1 MTFWNNPINF
11 IATWLTGLLT
21 GWHLPVALATILLYV
36 IGITVL
42 IVFAMTLDIGLVW
55 VERKVVAR
63 FQDRLGPNRIGP
75 FGLIQP
81 VADII
86 KMVIKEDITPDGAD
100 KIIYNIAPVL
110 AATSVIMLWAI
121 LPLAS
126 TIYGVDLNVGLL
138 YIVAAGAL
146 GTLAIIMAGWSS
158 NNKYALLGAFRMV
171 ANMISYEI
179 PMVIIL
185 LIPTIL
191 ANTMS
196 VQGITQAQSGMWFA
210 ILSPLA
216 LLIFLISAIAELG
229 RSPFDLNEA
238 ESEIVAGFHIEY
250 TGMKFGWFYA
260 GELLHAFTFGGF
272 MAILFFGGYGG
283 FFGLEKLAVF
293 TWLNIPFV
301 QALVF
306 IAKAMFGYWV
316 IMWIKYS
323 VPRIRIDHMLAF
335 NWKFLVPLS
344 LVVLVNTAVL
354 NKVLIGLPDWL
365 YVLGMFG
372 SNIVIGFVTIEILR
386 AYGRKQR
393 KAEGHALTPTPL
405 PRGEEQA
412 EARIMTAEQ
421 IIFLLDRR
429 AGPWFCVD
437 GGDDPQPDPCGVM
450 AGGVALRGGHPVRHP
465 ASQLPGG
472 CPGGGVYRRDRHPV
486 HLCGHADPA

>member
-11 IATWLTGLLT
+11 IGYWLNSILT
-21 GWHLPVALATILLYV
+21 GWHLPAAIAGVLLYV
-36 IGITVL
+36 IGIIVL
-42 IVFAMTLDIGLVW
+42 ILFAMTLDIGLVW

-81 VADII
+81 IADII

-110 AATSVIMLWAI
+110 AATSVIVLWAI

-138 YIVAAGAL
+138 FIVAAGAL

-171 ANMISYEI
+171 SNMISYEI

-196 VQGITQAQSGMWFA
+196 VRGITQAQSGMWFA

-272 MAILFFGGYGG
+272 IAILFFGGYGG
-283 FFGLEKLAVF
+283 FFGLEKLAALA
-293 TWLNIPFV
+293 WLNIPFV

-344 LVVLVNTAVL
+344 LVVLVNTAIL
-354 NKVLIGLPDWL
+354 NKILIVLPNWL
-365 YVLGMFG
+365 YVLGMFA
-372 SNIVIGFVTIEILR
+372 SNIVIGYVTVEILR
-386 AYGRKQR
+386 SYGRNQR
-393 KAEGHALTPTPL
+393 KAEKLPDSHAQTQ
-405 PRGEEQA
+405 EQ
-412 EARIMTAEQ
+412 T
-421 IIFLLDRR
+421 
-429 AGPWFCVD
+429 V
-437 GGDDPQPDPCGVM
+437 
-450 AGGVALRGGHPVRHP
+450 
-465 ASQLPGG
+465 
-472 CPGGGVYRRDRHPV
+472 
-486 HLCGHADPA
+486 

>member
-1 MTFWNNPINF
+1 
-11 IATWLTGLLT
+11 
-21 GWHLPVALATILLYV
+21 VIL
-36 IGITVL
+36 
-42 IVFAMTLDIGLVW
+42 
-55 VERKVVAR
+55 
-63 FQDRLGPNRIGP
+63 
-75 FGLIQP
+75 
-81 VADII
+81 
-86 KMVIKEDITPDGAD
+86 
-100 KIIYNIAPVL
+100 
-110 AATSVIMLWAI
+110 LWAI

-171 ANMISYEI
+171 SNMISYEI

-185 LIPTIL
+185 LVPTIL

-196 VQGITQAQSGMWFA
+196 MRGITQAQSGMWFA
-210 ILSPLA
+210 ILSPMG

-238 ESEIVAGFHIEY
+238 ESEIVAGYHIEY

-272 MAILFFGGYGG
+272 MAIFFFGGYGG
-283 FFGLEKLAVF
+283 FFGLEKLAF
-293 TWLNIPFV
+293 LTWLNIPFV

-354 NKVLIGLPDWL
+354 NKVLITLPEWL

-372 SNIVIGFVTIEILR
+372 SNIVIGWVTIEILR

-393 KAEGHALTPTPL
+393 HA
-405 PRGEEQA
+405 GEKPIPPAQSQEQ
-412 EARIMTAEQ
+412 
-421 IIFLLDRR
+421 
-429 AGPWFCVD
+429 
-437 GGDDPQPDPCGVM
+437 
-450 AGGVALRGGHPVRHP
+450 VA
-465 ASQLPGG
+465 
-472 CPGGGVYRRDRHPV
+472 
-486 HLCGHADPA
+486 

>member
-1 MTFWNNPINF
+1 
-11 IATWLTGLLT
+11 
-21 GWHLPVALATILLYV
+21 
-36 IGITVL
+36 
-42 IVFAMTLDIGLVW
+42 
-55 VERKVVAR
+55 
-63 FQDRLGPNRIGP
+63 
-75 FGLIQP
+75 
-81 VADII
+81 
-86 KMVIKEDITPDGAD
+86 
-100 KIIYNIAPVL
+100 
-110 AATSVIMLWAI
+110 
-121 LPLAS
+121 
-126 TIYGVDLNVGLL
+126 
-138 YIVAAGAL
+138 
-146 GTLAIIMAGWSS
+146 MAGWSS

-171 ANMISYEI
+171 SNMISYEI

-196 VQGITQAQSGMWFA
+196 VRGITQAQSGMWFA

-272 MAILFFGGYGG
+272 IAILFFGGYGG
-283 FFGLEKLAVF
+283 FFGLEKLGLF
-293 TWLNIPFV
+293 NWLNIPFV
-301 QALVF
+301 QALIF
-306 IAKAMFGYWV
+306 LAKAMFGYWV

-354 NKVLIGLPDWL
+354 NKVLILLPDWL

-386 AYGRKQR
+386 AYGRNQR
-393 KAEGHALTPTPL
+393 KAEQKPN
-405 PRGEEQA
+405 PR
-412 EARIMTAEQ
+412 
-421 IIFLLDRR
+421 
-429 AGPWFCVD
+429 
-437 GGDDPQPDPCGVM
+437 
-450 AGGVALRGGHPVRHP
+450 
-465 ASQLPGG
+465 
-472 CPGGGVYRRDRHPV
+472 V
-486 HLCGHADPA
+486 HTQGQTV

>member
-11 IATWLTGLLT
+11 IADWLTGLLT
-21 GWHLPVALATILLYV
+21 GWHLPSALATIIVYV

-42 IVFAMTLDIGLVW
+42 TVFAMVLDMFLVW

-63 FQDRLGPNRIGP
+63 FQDRIGPNRVGP

-86 KMVIKEDITPDGAD
+86 KMVIKEDITPAGAD

-110 AATSVIMLWAI
+110 AATSVIVLWAI

-138 YIVAAGAL
+138 YIVAAGSL
-146 GTLAIIMAGWSS
+146 GTLSIIMAGWSS

-191 ANTMS
+191 ADTMS
-196 VQGITQAQSGMWFA
+196 VRGITEAQHGMWFA

-216 LLIFLISAIAELG
+216 ALIFLISAIAELG

-272 MAILFFGGYGG
+272 MALLFFGGYGG
-283 FFGLEKLAVF
+283 FFGLEKLAAF

-306 IAKAMFGYWV
+306 IAKAMFGYCV

-354 NKVLIGLPDWL
+354 NKVLIGLPNWA

-372 SNIVIGFVTIEILR
+372 SNLVIGFVTIEILR

-393 KAEGHALTPTPL
+393 QLEQKPAPQAQTQ
-405 PRGEEQA
+405 EQA
-412 EARIMTAEQ
+412 
-421 IIFLLDRR
+421 L
-429 AGPWFCVD
+429 
-437 GGDDPQPDPCGVM
+437 
-450 AGGVALRGGHPVRHP
+450 
-465 ASQLPGG
+465 
-472 CPGGGVYRRDRHPV
+472 
-486 HLCGHADPA
+486 